1 MGSWVALSDEGY
13 SVGARGKN
21 DSEGW
26 SNSVTVTCP
35 DRLSDDPAVVDIR
48 LRGNL
53 PLLVGDQV
61 LAELTREDLVE
72 SWETTCALPA
82 RDLAAMC
89 KLAGQR
95 LVKALEETIEAADLT
110 EVVTDAAV
118 LFLLGI
124 RRHGVRTPDDIPACS
139 VSYDLGREEEIVAL
153 SA

>member
-21 DSEGW
+21 SGEGW

-35 DRLSDDPAVVDIR
+35 DRLSVDPAVVDIR

-72 SWETTCALPA
+72 TRRSRRRSRLP
-82 RDLAAMC
+82 
-89 KLAGQR
+89 
-95 LVKALEETIEAADLT
+95 I
-110 EVVTDAAV
+110 
-118 LFLLGI
+118 
-124 RRHGVRTPDDIPACS
+124 
-139 VSYDLGREEEIVAL
+139 
-153 SA
+153 

>member
-1 MGSWVALSDEGY
+1 MRRRNGRQA
-13 SVGARGKN
+13 
-21 DSEGW
+21 W

-53 PLLVGDQV
+53 PLLVGDHV

-89 KLAGQR
+89 KLAGKR
-95 LVKALEETIEAADLT
+95 LVKALEETIETADLT

-139 VSYDLGREEEIVAL
+139 VSYDVGRGEEIVAL

>member
-1 MGSWVALSDEGY
+1 
-13 SVGARGKN
+13 
-21 DSEGW
+21 
-26 SNSVTVTCP
+26 
-35 DRLSDDPAVVDIR
+35 
-48 LRGNL
+48 
-53 PLLVGDQV
+53 
-61 LAELTREDLVE
+61 VE

-95 LVKALEETIEAADLT
+95 LVRALEETIEAADLT

-124 RRHGVRTPDDIPACS
+124 RRHGVRTPEDIPACS
-139 VSYDLGREEEIVAL
+139 VSYDVGRGEEIVAL

>member
-1 MGSWVALSDEGY
+1 M
-13 SVGARGKN
+13 RGRN
-21 DSEGW
+21 GGQGW
-26 SNSVTVTCP
+26 SSSVTVTCP

-53 PLLVGDQV
+53 PLLVGDHV
-61 LAELTREDLVE
+61 LAELTQEDLVE

-95 LVKALEETIEAADLT
+95 LVRALEETIEAADLT

-124 RRHGVRTPDDIPACS
+124 RRHGVRTPEDIPACS
-139 VSYDLGREEEIVAL
+139 VSYDVGRGEEIVAL

>member
-1 MGSWVALSDEGY
+1 M
-13 SVGARGKN
+13 RGRN
-21 DSEGW
+21 GRQGW

-53 PLLVGDQV
+53 PLLVGDHV

-89 KLAGQR
+89 KLAGKR
-95 LVKALEETIEAADLT
+95 LVKALEETIETADLT

-139 VSYDLGREEEIVAL
+139 VSYDVGRGEEIVAL

>member
-1 MGSWVALSDEGY
+1 M
-13 SVGARGKN
+13 RGRN
-21 DSEGW
+21 GGQGW
-26 SNSVTVTCP
+26 SDSVTVTCP

-53 PLLVGDQV
+53 PLLVGDHV

-124 RRHGVRTPDDIPACS
+124 RRHGVRTPEDIPACS
-139 VSYDLGREEEIVAL
+139 VSYDVGRGEEIVAL

>member
-1 MGSWVALSDEGY
+1 MRAGNG
-13 SVGARGKN
+13 G
-21 DSEGW
+21 EGW

-61 LAELTREDLVE
+61 LAELTREDLAE

-82 RDLAAMC
+82 RDLKAMC
-89 KLAGQR
+89 RLAGER
-95 LVKALEETIEAADLT
+95 LVRALEETIEAADLT
-110 EVVTDAAV
+110 EIVTDAAV

-124 RRHGVRTPDDIPACS
+124 RRHGVRTPDDIPACT
-139 VSYDLGREEEIVAL
+139 VSYDVGREEEIVAL